1 MPEGKQQESGSN
13 SAADSS
19 SGKANTG
26 AAAPAVAAVAGEG
39 SAPKDATP
47 QGTGSSGSSVAT
59 DAPGAPAA
67 ASTGA
72 STSSGEVAGSAVAGS
87 TTGHQQSSA
96 PHHQQGGAP
105 HHQYNNYYT
114 NSNPGK
120 PYNNKQY
127 NNSNGRQNNYNNNNG
142 GVAPGGNSNRQHYN
156 NNNTGRKG
164 SVYSN
169 QQKLNHNSQS
179 QYNAYNQY
187 PQNMYQYAYY
197 GNPYGYN
204 AQMVPG
210 MPPVQAYTQAQAQLS
225 SPQPAHAQTTQQQ
238 HPPSFTSSKIKITD
252 KDGKQIDLEDK
263 KKQSQAS
270 TPVSSPAQA
279 AATPVS
285 SATSTTT
292 TTPKATNA
300 SVAEAPAKV
309 ASPAI
314 SASSPVVAA
323 AATTSVPAAG
333 AGSSAP
339 AASAKLS
346 IAEEFKRKI
355 QERAAKAAQAQKKP
369 EAKEEPSVEAA
380 VVEPKA
386 ETKAETKVE
395 TKAEV
400 KVEEPKVEPPKE
412 EPKVVEEVKV
422 EEPKVIQETKPEEPK
437 IEEAQAEP
445 KEEAKEVQDEIK
457 PEESKI
463 ETTESESENKD
474 QSESNAITS
483 IHDTKDDADTT
494 LDGDTTEESN
504 EADVS
509 TETLVED
516 DGFTLSN
523 FFAMV
528 SEASPIK
535 DPFSHVYPE
544 GIQGPDSKWKLES
557 NNYRYDPV
565 FLMQFR
571 DVTNVTVDI
580 EWKNKLESLGITG
593 NKNRG
598 GSNQSSR
605 GGNQMGKFGNN
616 NNNSM
621 GGNRFNNGP
630 LSRGGQFNDGRQ
642 NSRNG
647 SKRRGGSSGG
657 PRDKSTRKGQS
668 KRGRDSKDG
677 KEEPSKPVEE
687 VKPLVKSENRWMPRS
702 RAKKTEVNLAPDG
715 SEILETE
722 DIERKVKSLLN
733 KLTLEMFEQITDD
746 IMKIANQSK
755 WEEDAKTVR
764 QIISLTFAKACDE
777 PYWSSMYAQFCA
789 KMCKEMSD
797 EIKDV
802 SIIKNGEIVSGGDLA
817 RRILLATCQVEYE
830 KGWTDKLPTN
840 EDGSPL
846 EPEMMSD
853 EYYVMAAAK
862 RRGLGLVKFIGHLYI
877 LNMLNDQV
885 ILLCLRDQSSNTEDP
900 SEDRLENLAQLIKTV
915 GARLEAK
922 EKTKA
927 ALNFVFDN
935 VQTILETCKLASR
948 IKFMLMDLIDL
959 RNANWVSAKSESGPK
974 TIQEIHDEAELKK
987 FEDEKANAE
996 RRRKNKMNDSRSNS
1010 SRAGSTWGSMNNKKD
1025 LRTPPQKD
1033 SRGFTSVSRAQSSR
1047 QNLASE
1053 SNSAHLSPRDNSKRT
1068 DSIQSAANIFAAL
1081 GDGEGEEED
1090 HEDEAEAETPDVE
1103 AETEADVENTEEKE
1117 EEADV

>member
-1 MPEGKQQESGSN
+1 MSEGKQQESGSN

-19 SGKANTG
+19 SGKINTG

-47 QGTGSSGSSVAT
+47 QGPGSSGSSSSVAT
-59 DAPGAPAA
+59 DAPGAPAG
-67 ASTGA
+67 ASAGA
-72 STSSGEVAGSAVAGS
+72 STSSGEVAGSAAAGS
-87 TTGHQQSSA
+87 TAGHPQSSA

-105 HHQYNNYYT
+105 HHQYNNYYA
-114 NSNPGK
+114 NSNTGK

-127 NNSNGRQNNYNNNNG
+127 NNNGRQNNYSNNNNG

-169 QQKLNHNSQS
+169 QQKLNHNSQN

-187 PQNMYQYAYY
+187 PQSMYQYAYY

-204 AQMVPG
+204 TQMVPG
-210 MPPVQAYTQAQAQLS
+210 MPPVQAYTQAQAQLLL
-225 SPQPAHAQTTQQQ
+225 PQPAHAQTSQQQ

-252 KDGKQIDLEDK
+252 KDGKQIDLEEK

-270 TPVSSPAQA
+270 TPVSSPAQT

-292 TTPKATNA
+292 TTPKAASA
-300 SVAEAPAKV
+300 SVAEVPVKA
-309 ASPAI
+309 ASPAPAPAVPAA
-314 SASSPVVAA
+314 ASTSAA
-323 AATTSVPAAG
+323 AATA
-333 AGSSAP
+333 SAP

-369 EAKEEPSVEAA
+369 EVKEEPSVEAA
-380 VVEPKA
+380 VVEPKV
-386 ETKAETKVE
+386 ETKVE
-395 TKAEV
+395 A
-400 KVEEPKVEPPKE
+400 KVEEPKVETPKE
-412 EPKVVEEVKV
+412 EPKAVEEVKV
-422 EEPKVIQETKPEEPK
+422 EEPKVVQEVKPEQPK
-437 IEEAQAEP
+437 IEEGQAEP
-445 KEEAKEVQDEIK
+445 KAETKEAQEEIK

-463 ETTESESENKD
+463 ETTESENKD
-474 QSESNAITS
+474 ASESNTLTS

-494 LDGDTTEESN
+494 LDGDNTEESN

-516 DGFTLSN
+516 DAFTLTN

-528 SEASPIK
+528 SEALPIE

-544 GIQGPDSKWKLES
+544 GIQGPDAKWKLES

-571 DVTNVTVDI
+571 DVTNVIVDI

-616 NNNSM
+616 NNNPM

-668 KRGRDSKDG
+668 KRGREPKDG
-677 KEEPSKPVEE
+677 KEEPSKPVED
-687 VKPLVKSENRWMPRS
+687 VKPLEKSENRWVPRS
-702 RAKKTEVNLAPDG
+702 RTKKTEVNLAPDG

-1103 AETEADVENTEEKE
+1103 AETEVEAENTEEKNE
-1117 EEADV
+1117 ESDV